1 MEDATEML
9 YLETFSEVVH
19 QLMRGCNA
27 HDEGVSRIAQLA
39 NSKRRV
45 RLETTVDGQDGAGAV
60 GVRLIRPVAW
70 DADKV
75 PLLVGAHLR
84 RFVEV
89 AERLSR
95 FAAKLSPQM
104 REVLWSLR
112 EKTMVCQSCRKIWG
126 PGSGLAKAALSPLAS
141 RRAS

>member
-70 DADKV
+70 DADK
-75 PLLVGAHLR
+75 
-84 RFVEV
+84 
-89 AERLSR
+89 
-95 FAAKLSPQM
+95 
-104 REVLWSLR
+104 
-112 EKTMVCQSCRKIWG
+112 
-126 PGSGLAKAALSPLAS
+126 
-141 RRAS
+141 